1 MKIDRKEPHN
11 TGDPWLHL
19 EVERS
24 EVRISRSINA
34 ETNNVTVMSSEGET
48 DELQTWY
55 RDGVRSSA
63 SPTCALTSKV
73 QGQGYNVTSSV
84 WRIFAHNSTKKRRR
98 STKFS
103 KNIVRAT
110 GDITHQLQGQNVQ
123 RSRSS
128 GRSGL
133 LSKSPLARGGAWCG
147 GRTTGRI
154 SCFLL
159 EITIFLLFHI
169 KVHIN
174 IYYEYLAAVLF
185 LLQNRFFWSLYCQIY
200 TDLDKIWHSPIVRNT
215 LVGRLRSRSARGWL
229 QAKPERLRSFL

>member
-48 DELQTWY
+48 EELQTWY

-84 WRIFAHNSTKKRRR
+84 WRISAHNSTKKRRR
-98 STKFS
+98 NTKFS

-110 GDITHQLQGQNVQ
+110 GDITHQLQSQNVQ

-159 EITIFLLFHI
+159 EISIFLLFHI

-185 LLQNRFFWSLYCQIY
+185 LLQNRILVLVLPNLY
-200 TDLDKIWHSPIVRNT
+200 
-215 LVGRLRSRSARGWL
+215 RSG
-229 QAKPERLRSFL
+229 